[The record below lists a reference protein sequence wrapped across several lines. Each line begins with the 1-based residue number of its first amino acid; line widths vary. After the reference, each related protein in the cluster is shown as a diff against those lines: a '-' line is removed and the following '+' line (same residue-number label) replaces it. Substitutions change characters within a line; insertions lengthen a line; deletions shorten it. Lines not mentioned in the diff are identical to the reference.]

1 MKTNTRPWLCEN
13 RWPILMA
20 VLALALVSYLM
31 LPLLDGIV
39 LGIVF
44 AYVGRP
50 VRDLFGDRSKLGSL
64 VATFCIVVPISVIVG
79 IGTLEIFNQALWLA
93 AHQGEVVGWAFKAIA
108 QLRIPGSVIGEIS
121 ESIRGLAGIAASI
134 AASIP
139 VLNLGRS
146 LSMGMVNFI
155 ISLPVCYFLLADG
168 WRLYEALM
176 EMLPPDRV
184 EIDRKYIFR
193 IDRALSGIFLGSIYT
208 AIAGGL
214 VSVIF
219 FYIYGIPRPLA
230 MASIVFLA
238 GTVPFLTWLVFVP
251 MAAYRYLLF
260 GPMDALVF
268 FAIGSILVH
277 IAELVIRPVFVSA
290 KSSIHP
296 LLVMLSF
303 MGGGLIGGISGFFL
317 APALIGVMMGIYQ
330 VLREESRKAILS
342 PEAKGEQDCGAV
354 SDKGEIKG
362 TKGEQIS

>member
-1 MKTNTRPWLCEN
+1 MKIDPRPWLGEN
-13 RWPILMA
+13 RWPILVA

-39 LGIVF
+39 LGVVF

-50 VRDLFGDRSKLGSL
+50 VRDLFGDKSKLGSL
-64 VATFCIVVPISVIVG
+64 VATICIVVPISLIVG

-93 AHQGEVVGWAFKAIA
+93 GHQSEIVGSAFRAID
-108 QLRIPGSVIGEIS
+108 QLKIPNLVIEEIS
-121 ESIRGLAGIAASI
+121 ESIRSLAGIAASI

-146 LSMGMVNFI
+146 LSMGAINFI
-155 ISLPVCYFLLADG
+155 ISLPICYFLLADG
-168 WRLYEALM
+168 WRLHEAIM
-176 EMLPPDRV
+176 EMLPPERV
-184 EIDRKYIFR
+184 EIDGRYISR
-193 IDRALSGIFLGSIYT
+193 IDRMLSGIFLGSIYT

-251 MAAYRYLLF
+251 IAAYRYLLF
-260 GPMDALVF
+260 GPMDALIF
-268 FAIGSILVH
+268 FSIGSILVH
-277 IAELVIRPVFVSA
+277 IAELVIRPIFVSA

-303 MGGGLIGGISGFFL
+303 MGGGLVGGISGFFL
-317 APALIGVMMGIYQ
+317 APALIGVTMGIYQ
-330 VLREESRKAILS
+330 VLREEAEKTPNSPKRKVVTTDIMEEMEENS
-342 PEAKGEQDCGAV
+342 VEG
-354 SDKGEIKG
+354 
-362 TKGEQIS
+362 